1 MSLESEVQ
9 ANTQIMKEM
18 LTQMRGGYQTGANTT
33 VPGSG
38 SGVLGAT
45 NSQFKESILGMAGE
59 FENFTGKLVRN
70 QATIPD
76 LGKVVTSAINPM
88 FGTFGRLF
96 GDAGMGV
103 INFVDESIKNWQ
115 DFSKLGPTMYGNFT
129 NLNKAVSQAQLNYDE
144 FADVLGK
151 MNGSQLAYGKTM
163 TEGTQMFANQIDV
176 FSKTDYQRQF
186 NMMGIKEKERAEIA
200 AQAIA
205 NWTGLNLSG
214 AEGQALANKA
224 ILEFGKNLTAAAEM
238 TGITREQNRK
248 SSEQVDTDLRLFASR
263 VQHIR
268 DGDLAFAGYAQ
279 QAKNVMGPAELK
291 DAIIQGLANEGR
303 IYGPTNDALNLLA
316 PQTLEKIRELTAIA
330 SDSTRDAK
338 DRDTAMKELLNVQK
352 DFTAETLSN
361 STMLFTKQDQLSAD
375 QKKILEQNKP
385 FMENVLSDLA
395 KNPSGTIGEA
405 IDRLKAAKDLTG
417 QGTNISAPSVNG
429 KSPGEIDTGRETTQ
443 FYLSIK
449 NRLKDV
455 GNMTVT
461 VIDGLNKELGQTG
474 KLIQGLNN
482 NPYLTSGA
490 KFTEFMQDWMSTN
503 MAGKGPEAQV
513 EVYAQGLQKF
523 FSGLTPPTKTKEV
536 EKKGLGGTSVPG
548 IPYISSELGFEFDE
562 DVEAKRIYNNG
573 ETKTMVQ
580 SMTDGMRMFP
590 ILSGQL
596 QKTVPD
602 IAQVVSSAVNNMQ
615 TSSDDGQNPLLEE
628 VKKLNTIMQSVAGF
642 NKATVDGITKT
653 ARAIESTNSVYG

>member
-9 ANTQIMKEM
+9 ENTRTMKEM
-18 LTQMRGGYQTGANTT
+18 LTQMRGGYQNGANTT
-33 VPGSG
+33 VPGAG
-38 SGVLGAT
+38 SGVLGGVT
-45 NSQFKESILGMAGE
+45 SQFKESILGVAGE
-59 FENFTGKLVRN
+59 FENFSGKLVRN

-103 INFVDESIKNWQ
+103 VNFVDESIKNWQ

-129 NLNKAVSQAQLNYDE
+129 NLNKAVSQARLSYDE

-176 FSKTDYQRQF
+176 FSRTDYQRQF

-214 AEGQALANKA
+214 AEGQKIANEA
-224 ILEFGKNLTAAAEM
+224 ILRFGKSLTEAAEM

-268 DGDLAFAGYAQ
+268 DGDLSFANYVQ
-279 QAKNVMGPAELK
+279 QAKDVMGPAELK

-330 SDSTRDAK
+330 SDSTRDAN
-338 DRDTAMKELLNVQK
+338 DRDKAMKELLNVQK
-352 DFTAETLSN
+352 DFTAESMSN
-361 STMLFTKQDQLSAD
+361 STMLFTKQDQLTAE
-375 QKKILEQNKP
+375 QRKIVEANKP
-385 FMENVLSDLA
+385 FYESVLSDLA
-395 KNPSGTIGEA
+395 KNPNSTVGEA
-405 IDRLKAAKDLTG
+405 LDRLKAATASTG
-417 QGTNISAPSVNG
+417 RGENISAPLVNG
-429 KSPGEIDTGRETTQ
+429 RQPGEMDTGRESTQ
-443 FYLSIK
+443 LYLSIK
-449 NRLKDV
+449 DRLKDV

-482 NPYLTSGA
+482 NPYLTNGG

-503 MAGKGPEAQV
+503 MAGKGPEAQA

-536 EKKGLGGTSVPG
+536 EKNGLGGTSVPG
-548 IPYISSELGFEFDE
+548 IPYISSELGFEFGE

-590 ILSGQL
+590 ILAGQL

-602 IAQVVSSAVNNMQ
+602 IAQVVSSAVNNMPV
-615 TSSDDGQNPLLEE
+615 SSDDGQNPLLEE